1 MAEKK
6 DLYKFTIQFNPAD
19 PTHRQTADL
28 LNQQGRRKAQ
38 FLVNAVMH
46 YIHCPETPDTAPPA
60 ILDTVLIETV
70 VRRILKEQRTN
81 AAPANENRES
91 PPKVPSKP
99 SEAIRFEEAS
109 DMLGTEGLAAIANT
123 MAMFRNDGG

>member
-19 PTHRQTADL
+19 HTHRQTADL

-46 YIHCPETPDTAPPA
+46 YIHCPETPDTAPPPVF
-60 ILDTVLIETV
+60 DTALIENV
-70 VRRILKEQRTN
+70 VRRILNEQKAD
-81 AAPANENRES
+81 AAPINKNRES
-91 PPKVPSKP
+91 SPNVPIKP
-99 SEAIRFEEAS
+99 SEAIQFEEAS
-109 DMLGTEGLAAIANT
+109 DMLGEEGLAAIANT
-123 MAMFRNDGG
+123 MAMFRKDGG

>member
-46 YIHCPETPDTAPPA
+46 YIHCSETPDIAPPA
-60 ILDTVLIETV
+60 VFDTALIETV
-70 VRRILKEQRTN
+70 VRRILKEQK
-81 AAPANENRES
+81 ADVAPTNENRES
-91 PPKVPSKP
+91 PPKVSHKP
-99 SEAIRFEEAS
+99 SEAIQFEEAS
-109 DMLGTEGLAAIANT
+109 DMLGAEGLAAIANT
-123 MAMFRNDGG
+123 MAMFRKDGG

>member
-6 DLYKFTIQFNPAD
+6 ELYKFTIQFNPAD

-46 YIHCPETPDTAPPA
+46 YIHCPETPDMTPPA
-60 ILDTVLIETV
+60 VLDTALIETV
-70 VRRILKEQRTN
+70 VRRILKEQKMG
-81 AAPANENRES
+81 AAPANTKPGG
-91 PPKVPSKP
+91 PPKAAPEA
-99 SEAIRFEEAS
+99 SEAVQFDEAS
-109 DMLGTEGLAAIANT
+109 DMLGAEGLAAIANT
-123 MAMFRNDGG
+123 MAMFRKDGG

>member
-1 MAEKK
+1 MTEKK

-46 YIHCPETPDTAPPA
+46 YIHCSETPDIVPPA
-60 ILDTVLIETV
+60 VFDTALLETV
-70 VRRILKEQRTN
+70 VRRILNEQKVD
-81 AAPANENRES
+81 ASPAKENRES
-91 PPKVPSKP
+91 PPKVPLKP
-99 SEAIRFEEAS
+99 SEAIQFEEAS
-109 DMLGTEGLAAIANT
+109 DMLGAEGLAAIANT
-123 MAMFRNDGG
+123 MAMFRKDGG

>member
-6 DLYKFTIQFNPAD
+6 ELYKFTIQFNPAD

-46 YIHCPETPDTAPPA
+46 YIRCPETPDMTPPA
-60 ILDTVLIETV
+60 VLDTALIETV
-70 VRRILKEQRTN
+70 VRRILKEQKMD
-81 AAPANENRES
+81 AAPANTKPGGS
-91 PPKVPSKP
+91 PKAAPEA
-99 SEAIRFEEAS
+99 SEAVQFDEAS
-109 DMLGTEGLAAIANT
+109 DMLGAEGLAAIANT
-123 MAMFRNDGG
+123 MAMFRKNGG